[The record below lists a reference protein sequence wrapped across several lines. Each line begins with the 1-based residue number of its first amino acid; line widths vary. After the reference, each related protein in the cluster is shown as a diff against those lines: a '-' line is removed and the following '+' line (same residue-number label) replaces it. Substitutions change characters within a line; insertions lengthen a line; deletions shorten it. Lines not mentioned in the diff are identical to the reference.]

1 MNKYE
6 SVIIVEDSLKDSQKE
21 ETVNKMK
28 DFITKNGELTNMEI
42 IGSRTLAY
50 EIRKQKKGYYVV
62 FNFNAKPTVIAELER
77 IYRITDEIMKFMTIK
92 QD

>member
-6 SVIIVEDSLKDSQKE
+6 SVIIVNNSIEENQKE
-21 ETVNKMK
+21 ETINKIK
-28 DFITKNGELTNMEI
+28 KFIEENGEITKTDILGAK
-42 IGSRTLAY
+42 RLAY
-50 EIRKQKKGYYVV
+50 EIRKQNMGYYVV
-62 FNFNAKPTVIAELER
+62 FNFNAEPTVITELER